1 MKFISGNI
9 YHVFNQGN
17 NHQPIF
23 LNDKDYKTFLNYSEK
38 ILLPHCTM
46 LAYCLMPNHFHFLLH
61 ANETCDKIVQQGTL
75 LLDPLTNGFRKLL
88 SGYARTF
95 NDQHEKSGSLFRQ
108 KTKAKL
114 LESSSLDYSLI
125 TFHYIHQNPLTAGLV
140 KTLDDWDYSSFKDY
154 AGKRNGTL
162 CNKDLAHELLDVNW
176 KNFVDETYRMLDN
189 KKYLSGIY

>member
-1 MKFISGNI
+1 MQIGTCSKPQRPCLA
-9 YHVFNQGN
+9 HK
-17 NHQPIF
+17 P
-23 LNDKDYKTFLNYSEK
+23 LKR
-38 ILLPHCTM
+38 HCGDI
-46 LAYCLMPNHFHFLLH
+46 
-61 ANETCDKIVQQGTL
+61 EQQNFT
-75 LLDPLTNGFRKLL
+75 
-88 SGYARTF
+88 
-95 NDQHEKSGSLFRQ
+95 GSRFRQ

-114 LESSSLDYSLI
+114 LESSSPDYSLI